1 MCHVHLSLN
10 PQPKSFGTHSWV
22 GTYQPLVWEQSE
34 ASGSRKLLYH
44 TAFWCIG
51 ESLTT
56 SNISLHQAEWTP
68 VPLTTCQVLQRK
80 KWIFPQ
86 SHRGDDS
93 YFCKYCRHPWV
104 SLQKG
109 FKQCHGPKR
118 HPCGAALSSKAFL
131 HLSGCIHSWK
141 PQESKANVFTFQQL
155 NPTGRITCKQEKQ
168 GELPLKCQ
176 IFAGWKHDCSL

>member
-10 PQPKSFGTHSWV
+10 PKAKSFGTHSWV

-93 YFCKYCRHPWV
+93 YFCKYCRHRV
-104 SLQKG
+104 CL
-109 FKQCHGPKR
+109 FKK
-118 HPCGAALSSKAFL
+118 ALSSATDPKDTLVGLPSAAR
-131 HLSGCIHSWK
+131 LSFIY
-141 PQESKANVFTFQQL
+141 QAVFT
-155 NPTGRITCKQEKQ
+155 
-168 GELPLKCQ
+168 
-176 IFAGWKHDCSL
+176 AGNLRRAKPMYLLFSNYRKDKV